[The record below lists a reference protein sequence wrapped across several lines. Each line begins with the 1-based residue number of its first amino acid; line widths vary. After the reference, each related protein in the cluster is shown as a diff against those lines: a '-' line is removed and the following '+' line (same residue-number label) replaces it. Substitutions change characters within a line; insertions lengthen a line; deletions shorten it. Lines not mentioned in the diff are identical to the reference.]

1 MKYRG
6 YSIAIWKILLSFAP
20 CLIIKLILVMKRF
33 IFVAFTATVLVYM
46 MTACGSS
53 WTIEGNN
60 MTIIKCDNDTI
71 APAGSFIMLP
81 DSLTE

>member
-1 MKYRG
+1 
-6 YSIAIWKILLSFAP
+6 
-20 CLIIKLILVMKRF
+20 MKRF
-33 IFVAFTATVLVYM
+33 IFVAFTVTVLVWFM
-46 MTACGSS
+46 SSCGST

>member
-1 MKYRG
+1 
-6 YSIAIWKILLSFAP
+6 
-20 CLIIKLILVMKRF
+20 MKRF
-33 IFVAFTATVLVYM
+33 IYVAFTATILVCSM
-46 MTACGSS
+46 SACGSS

-81 DSLTE
+81 DSLTK

>member
-1 MKYRG
+1 
-6 YSIAIWKILLSFAP
+6 
-20 CLIIKLILVMKRF
+20 MKRF
-33 IFVAFTATVLVYM
+33 IFVASTATVLVHM

-71 APAGSFIMLP
+71 VPAGSFIMLP

>member
-1 MKYRG
+1 
-6 YSIAIWKILLSFAP
+6 
-20 CLIIKLILVMKRF
+20 MKRF
-33 IFVAFTATVLVYM
+33 IFVAFTATVLVHM